1 MSLTHKF
8 VKRNKTNFVDIAA
21 ISLAAGEADIGA
33 VRQEFGL
40 TPQKSL
46 PGVVQSYSDADIDI
60 ALSALG
66 KPPPKVDDVE
76 LVAEVN
82 TQTVR
87 LGRLRLA
94 RCSPAHFPLG
104 NLWLLLG
111 DYHRLAANID
121 VLKVWREPGSG
132 VALGS
137 FMHLTL
143 ETLRMGDV
151 PNILLEYKQLVDP

>member
-1 MSLTHKF
+1 MNLIDECSKSYA
-8 VKRNKTNFVDIAA
+8 VVVVAA

-40 TPQKSL
+40 CSRKSM
-46 PGVVQSYSDADIDI
+46 PGIVQSYSSADIDE

-66 KPPPKVDDVE
+66 KPPPKAGDSGE
-76 LVAEVN
+76 LVTEVN
-82 TQTVR
+82 TQTVQ

-94 RCSPAHFPLG
+94 RCASAHFPLG

-137 FMHLTL
+137 FMHLTH
-143 ETLRMGDV
+143 ETLRMGDL
-151 PNILLEYKQLVDP
+151 PGLLSEYKQLVDP